1 MEIREASAGQEF
13 PCPYCDRSFST
24 YQGRNSHQGK
34 CPSNPAKYRL
44 EMRYESIFEINER
57 IRELRHELAGLYS
70 AREKMFRKA
79 VAEFTAI
86 KEQMEVKE

>member
-1 MEIREASAGQEF
+1 MEIHEVSAGQGF
-13 PCPYCDRSFST
+13 PCPYCDRSFSS

-34 CPSNPAKYRL
+34 CPGNPAKYRL
-44 EMRYESIFEINER
+44 EMRYKSIFEINER

>member
-1 MEIREASAGQEF
+1 MEIHEVSAGQGF
-13 PCPYCDRSFST
+13 PCPYCDSSFSS
-24 YQGRNSHQGK
+24 YQAGNTHQGK
-34 CPSNPAKYRL
+34 CPGNPAKYRL
-44 EMRYESIFEINER
+44 EMRYKSIFEINER

-79 VAEFTAI
+79 AAEFTAI

>member
-1 MEIREASAGQEF
+1 MEIHEISAKQEF
-13 PCPYCDRSFST
+13 PCPYCDRSFSS
-24 YQGRNSHQGK
+24 YQARNSHQGK
-34 CPSNPAKYRL
+34 CPGNPAKYRL
-44 EMRYESIFEINER
+44 EMRYKSIFEINER

-79 VAEFTAI
+79 AAEFTAI

>member
-1 MEIREASAGQEF
+1 MEIHEVSAKQEF
-13 PCPYCDRSFST
+13 PCPYCGRFFST
-24 YQGRNSHQGK
+24 YQARNSHQGK
-34 CPSNPAKYRL
+34 CPGNPDRDKL
-44 EMRYESIFEINER
+44 KERYDSIFRINER
-57 IRELRHELAGLYS
+57 IGELRHELAGLYS